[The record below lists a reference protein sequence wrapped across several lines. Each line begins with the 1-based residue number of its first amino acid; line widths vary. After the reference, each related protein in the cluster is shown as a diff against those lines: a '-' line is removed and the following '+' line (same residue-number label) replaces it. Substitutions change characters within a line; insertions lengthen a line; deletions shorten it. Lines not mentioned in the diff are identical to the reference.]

1 MNIINKRKNMNNLKK
16 IGLSALAGS
25 LVAFS
30 ASAVEMSVSGTAE
43 VTYSTV
49 EGTGAGQISA
59 GNPWGSNTSISF
71 SGTGDVG
78 FGTATIVR
86 TLNDTG
92 SSYLSAWQTLDMGSL
107 GTLSF
112 DSGGTGL
119 EGVGAYDD
127 KLPTAYEEVWNQ
139 VGSGGSSNITGAKS
153 NDTLGYSNSFGPI
166 GVSLAYTGGGTA
178 GSGDGSVGAEAGTGK
193 IKDMHFTIDGSM
205 LVDGLT
211 LMAGTAT
218 TEAPTSGTTDSTS
231 HNAHILYASG
241 PVSLG
246 YRLSETQPGSF
257 NTTETGLNTDAFSIA
272 FAVNENLSVSLAQQ
286 ETEFDNTGAAAVNVT
301 NEVTALNASYTVG
314 AASVRG
320 TMSESDNDEG
330 VTGATEDFMEISL
343 VLSF

>member
-1 MNIINKRKNMNNLKK
+1 MNNLKK

-30 ASAVEMSVSGTAE
+30 ASAVEMSVSGVAE

-49 EGTGAGQISA
+49 EGTGAAQLNA
-59 GNPWGSNTSISF
+59 GNPWGSNTSLQF
-71 SGTGDVG
+71 TGTGDVG

-112 DSGGTGL
+112 DAGGTGL
-119 EGVGAYDD
+119 DGIGAYDD

-166 GVSLAYTGGGTA
+166 GVSLAYSGGGTEA
-178 GSGDGSVGAEAGTGK
+178 SSDGTIAAETGTGK
-193 IKDMHFTIDGSM
+193 VKDMHFTLDGSM

-218 TEAPTSGTTDSTS
+218 TEAPTSGTTDTTE
-231 HNAHILYASG
+231 HVAHILYSSG
-241 PVSLG
+241 PISLG
-246 YRLSETQPGSF
+246 YRFAEAQPGSF
-257 NTTETGLNTDAFSIA
+257 ETSETGLNTDAYAIA
-272 FAVNENLSVSLAQQ
+272 FAVNENLSISLAK
-286 ETEFDNTGAAAVNVT
+286 EDTEYDKTGAAAVDVT
-301 NEVTALNASYTVG
+301 QEVTAINAAYTVG
-314 AASVRG
+314 AATVRG

-330 VTGATEDFMEISL
+330 VSGATQDFMEISL

>member
-1 MNIINKRKNMNNLKK
+1 MNNLKK

-30 ASAVEMSVSGTAE
+30 ASAVEMSVSGVAE

-49 EGTGAGQISA
+49 EGTGAGQLSA
-59 GNPWGSNTSISF
+59 GNPWGSNTSLKF
-71 SGTGDVG
+71 SGSGDVG

-92 SSYLSAWQTLDMGSL
+92 ASYLSAWQTLDMGSL

-127 KLPTAYEEVWNQ
+127 VLPTAYEEVWNG
-139 VGSGGSSNITGAKS
+139 VAASEVTGAKS

-178 GSGDGSVGAEAGTGK
+178 MSSDGTVAAEAGTTGK
-193 IKDMHFTIDGSM
+193 TKDMHFTLDGSM

-218 TEAPTSGTTDSTS
+218 TEAPTTGTTDTTE
-231 HNAHILYASG
+231 NVAHILYSSG

-246 YRLSETQPGSF
+246 YRLAESQPGSF
-257 NTTETGLNTDAFSIA
+257 NTTQTGLNIDAYSIA
-272 FAVNENLSVSLAQQ
+272 FAVNENLSISLAQQ
-286 ETEFDNTGAAAVNVT
+286 DTEFDKTGTAAVNVT
-301 NEVTALNASYTVG
+301 NEVTALNAAYTVG
-314 AASVRG
+314 AATVRG

-330 VTGATEDFMEISL
+330 VAGATEDFMEISL

>member
-30 ASAVEMSVSGTAE
+30 ASAVEMSVSGVAE

-49 EGTGAGQISA
+49 EGTGAAQLNA
-59 GNPWGSNTSISF
+59 GNPMGSNTSLKFTGS
-71 SGTGDVG
+71 GDVG

-86 TLNDTG
+86 NLNDTG
-92 SSYLSAWQTLDMGSL
+92 ASYVSAYQTLDMGSM
-107 GTLSF
+107 GKLSF
-112 DSGGTGL
+112 DSIGGDL
-119 EGVGAYDD
+119 EGTGAYDD
-127 KLPTAYEEVWNQ
+127 MLPTAYEEVWNG
-139 VGSGGSSNITGAKS
+139 VAGSEVLGAHS

-166 GVSLAYTGGGTA
+166 GVSLAYTDGGTA
-178 GSGDGSVGAEAGTGK
+178 ASSDGTVATEAATGK

-218 TEAPTSGTTDSTS
+218 IETPTSGTTDTTE
-231 HNAHILYASG
+231 NVAHILYSSG

-246 YRLSETQPGSF
+246 YRFAEVQPGSF
-257 NTTETGLNTDAFSIA
+257 NTTQTGLNMDAYSIA
-272 FAVNENLSVSLAQQ
+272 FAVNENLSISLAQQ
-286 ETEFDNTGAAAVNVT
+286 DTEFDKTGTAAVNVT
-301 NEVTALNASYTVG
+301 NEVTAFNAAYTVG
-314 AASVRG
+314 AATVRG

>member
-30 ASAVEMSVSGTAE
+30 ASAVEMSVSGVAE

-49 EGTGAGQISA
+49 EGTGVNQISA
-59 GNPWGSNTSISF
+59 GNPWGSNTSLLFTGS
-71 SGTGDVG
+71 GDVG
-78 FGTATIVR
+78 FGTATIR
-86 TLNDTG
+86 RSLNDGGGAGT
-92 SSYLSAWQTLDMGSL
+92 YLSAWQTIDMGSL
-107 GTLSF
+107 GTVSF
-112 DSGGTGL
+112 DSVGGDL
-119 EGVGAYDD
+119 EGVGPHDD
-127 KLPTAYEEVWNQ
+127 VLPTAYEEVWNGTG
-139 VGSGGSSNITGAKS
+139 GSGISGAAS

-166 GVSLAYTGGGTA
+166 GVSLAYSGGGTA
-178 GSGDGSVGAEAGTGK
+178 MSSDGTVATEAGTGK
-193 IKDMHFTIDGSM
+193 VKDMHFTLDGSM

-211 LMAGTAT
+211 LMAGTST
-218 TEAPTSGTTDSTS
+218 TESPTSGTTDSTS

-272 FAVNENLSVSLAQQ
+272 FAVNENLSISLAQQ

-330 VTGATEDFMEISL
+330 VSGATEDFMEISL